1 MRHGTRF
8 LEGVTHF
15 TSLLLFKDSSELLS
29 WKITAHHPKWMS
41 KWITLFVI
49 ARKDKVI
56 VRQIRC
62 VASKSNFANSTQG
75 DVYA

>member
-8 LEGVTHF
+8 LEVVTQF
-15 TSLLLFKDSSELLS
+15 TFLLFFKDSSELLS

-49 ARKDKVI
+49 VRKDKVI

-62 VASKSNFANSTQG
+62 VASKSNLANNTQG
-75 DVYA
+75 DVHA